1 MEWGKNRERKAE
13 RRKDKMQRSPEG
25 IMELLSREGG
35 LSIRIVQEN
44 GVVQGKNEQLFLN
57 R

>member
-35 LSIRIVQEN
+35 LIYQNRSREWRSV
-44 GVVQGKNEQLFLN
+44 GKE
-57 R
+57 